1 MPNLSR
7 SFPRLLSPWISDFDG
22 AMTRTMILHARR
34 ILPSLIGL
42 TMAGA
47 AHAAEP
53 QSLGSFSDWNAYTY
67 KAADTKVCYIVSQ
80 PKSSASTKKNSK
92 RDPVFFIVTNMPGRK
107 IAGEVSTII
116 GYPFKEQS
124 IAQVK
129 VDEAAFKLFTKADGA
144 WAEGSEVERQ
154 IVTAMKGGKKLT
166 VSGTSWKGTQTTDTY
181 SLAGLSAALDKINS
195 ACK

>member
-1 MPNLSR
+1 
-7 SFPRLLSPWISDFDG
+7 
-22 AMTRTMILHARR
+22 MILRRWR
-34 ILPSLIGL
+34 ILPAFAVLAL
-42 TMAGA
+42 AGA
-47 AHAAEP
+47 AQAAEP
-53 QSLGSFSDWNAYTY
+53 ESLGNFGDWNAYTY

-80 PKSSASTKKNSK
+80 PKASASSKKNSK

-124 IAQVK
+124 IAEVK
-129 VDEAAFKLFTKADGA
+129 VDEAAFKLFTKGDGA
-144 WAEGSEVERQ
+144 WAEGSDAERQ
-154 IVTAMKGGKKLT
+154 IVAAMKGGRKLT

-181 SLAGLSAALDKINS
+181 SLSGLSAAMDKING